1 MLSFVCHSFLY
12 DDRFVDYY
20 YNFFTPCFLF
30 FILTSAGTMDAEDGQ
45 PFACDLFDLVLK
57 FCAGSS
63 PHFPIKKILLLLW
76 KVVLVGKSFLLLF

>member
-1 MLSFVCHSFLY
+1 MLNQIIISIFV
-12 DDRFVDYY
+12 
-20 YNFFTPCFLF
+20 
-30 FILTSAGTMDAEDGQ
+30 AGTLDVEDGQ

-76 KVVLVGKSFLLLF
+76 KVVLVSN